1 MSIGEIAVSNGS
13 RDAEIALRA
22 AAGRPTGRAT
32 HQPTDRPGHCL
43 SALFVRLPTE
53 ESVYVCVAECG
64 ALRRF
69 KSMSRDVRWAVA

>member
-1 MSIGEIAVSNGS
+1 MMSIGEIAVSNGS

-22 AAGRPTGRAT
+22 AGRPTGRAT
-32 HQPTDRPGHCL
+32 HRPSDRPGHCL
-43 SALFVRLPTE
+43 LSAVCAPPDSE
-53 ESVYVCVAECG
+53 ECVCVAECG